1 MTAESSLH
9 QPSSRQPSSHQP
21 SSRRRLA
28 ILGSTGSIGEQTL
41 DVVAQHPDRFEVVA
55 LAAGRRVGRLVEQA
69 RLFRPRVV
77 SVADAADVAAVREA
91 LGAEAGP
98 DGVEVRHGDAG
109 LEAVAT
115 TPCELVVAGL
125 VGAVGLRPV
134 LAAIGAGHAIGL
146 ANKEVMVMAGALVR
160 REAAARDVPIIPI
173 DSEHSAIFQC
183 LAGSRP
189 EAIARLIL
197 TCSGG
202 PFRTWDRDRIEGASV
217 EEALAHPNWS
227 MGDKISI
234 DSATLMNKGL
244 EVIEA
249 RWLFDVPA
257 DRVDVVVHPQSIV
270 HSLVEFRD
278 RSVLAQLGLPDMRVP
293 IAVALA
299 HPERVDL
306 DLPTLDLVEVARLDF
321 EAPDRER
328 FPCLDLAYRAVAGS
342 EAAPAVLN
350 AANEVAVAA
359 FLDRRIGF
367 PEIARLN
374 AAILESHLSEHA
386 GQRVEAL
393 DAVVEA
399 DVWARGAA
407 SEWLA
412 KREARGAT
420 VAAGGGRRG
429 AD

>member
-1 MTAESSLH
+1 MSIPPDTRREGRGDAAPE
-9 QPSSRQPSSHQP
+9 
-21 SSRRRLA
+21 RRRVA

-41 DVVAQHPDRFEVVA
+41 DVVAGHPDRCEVVA
-55 LAAGRRVGRLVEQA
+55 LAAGRRVDRLVEQA
-69 RLFRPRVV
+69 RAFAPALVSVGDPAQVPQVEAALATSEVAGRVRVV
-77 SVADAADVAAVREA
+77 
-91 LGAEAGP
+91 G
-98 DGVEVRHGDAG
+98 GDAG
-109 LEAVAT
+109 LEAVAVA
-115 TPCELVVAGL
+115 PSEVVVAGL
-125 VGAVGLRPV
+125 VGAVGLAPV
-134 LAAIGAGHAIGL
+134 LAAIRAGRTIGL

-160 REAAARDVPIIPI
+160 REAAARGVDIVPI

-183 LAGSRP
+183 LAGSSP
-189 EAIARLIL
+189 DSIDRLIL

-202 PFRTWDRDRIEGASV
+202 PFRTWPRERIERATV

-249 RWLFDVPA
+249 RWLFDVEA

-270 HSLVEFRD
+270 HSLVEYRD

-299 HPERVDL
+299 HPDRVEL
-306 DLPTLDLVEVARLDF
+306 EVPRLDLVAVGRLDF
-321 EAPDRER
+321 EEPDRER

-350 AANEVAVAA
+350 AANEVSVEA
-359 FLDRRIGF
+359 FLARGIAF

-374 AAILESHLSEHA
+374 AAVLEAHLAAHA
-386 GQRVEAL
+386 GQRVDDLESVLAA
-393 DAVVEA
+393 DA
-399 DVWARGAA
+399 WARDAA
-407 SEWLA
+407 REWLVKHA
-412 KREARGAT
+412 GAGGEVAARG
-420 VAAGGGRRG
+420 GWGKG
-429 AD
+429 

>member
-1 MTAESSLH
+1 MK
-9 QPSSRQPSSHQP
+9 
-21 SSRRRLA
+21 RLA

-41 DVVAQHPDRFEVVA
+41 EVVARHPDRFDVVG
-55 LAAGRRVGRLVEQA
+55 LAAGRRVERLIEQA
-69 RLFRPRVV
+69 RRLSPRRV
-77 SVADAADVAAVREA
+77 SVADPAQVPAVREA
-91 LGAEAGP
+91 LGP
-98 DGVEVRHGDAG
+98 GVAVSSAAAG
-109 LEAVAT
+109 LIDVAT
-115 TPCELVVAGL
+115 EPAELVVAGL
-125 VGAVGLRPV
+125 VGAVGLEPV
-134 LAAIGAGHAIGL
+134 LAAIRAGRAIGL

-160 REAAARDVPIIPI
+160 REAALHGVEIIPI

-183 LAGSRP
+183 LAGSRA
-189 EAIARLIL
+189 EDVARLIL

-202 PFRTWDRDRIEGASV
+202 PFRTWDGDRMRVARV

-249 RWLFDVPA
+249 RWLFDVEA
-257 DRVDVVVHPQSIV
+257 ARVDVVVHPQSVI
-270 HSLVEFRD
+270 HSLVEFQD

-299 HPERVDL
+299 HPERVAL
-306 DLPTLDLVEVARLDF
+306 DLPRLDLVELARLDF

-350 AANEVAVAA
+350 AANEVAVEA

-367 PEIARLN
+367 TQIAGLN
-374 AAILESHLSEHA
+374 AAVLEAHLKEHT
-386 GQRVEAL
+386 GQRVEDL
-393 DAVVEA
+393 EAVRTA
-399 DVWARGAA
+399 D
-407 SEWLA
+407 
-412 KREARGAT
+412 REARQ
-420 VAAGGGRRG
+420 AARDWLERQAGDRRRAG
-429 AD
+429 SAA

>member
-1 MTAESSLH
+1 MSD
-9 QPSSRQPSSHQP
+9 PPRK
-21 SSRRRLA
+21 RLA

-41 DVVAQHPDRFEVVA
+41 DVVARHPDRFDVVS
-55 LAAGRRVGRLVEQA
+55 LAAGRRVERLIEQA
-69 RLFRPRVV
+69 RQFSPRVV
-77 SVADAADVAAVREA
+77 SVADEGDVAAIREA
-91 LGAEAGP
+91 VGRRV
-98 DGVEVRHGDAG
+98 DVVCGDAG
-109 LEAVAT
+109 LDRVAT
-115 TPCELVVAGL
+115 EPADLVVAGL
-125 VGAVGLRPV
+125 VGAVGLQPV
-134 LAAIGAGHAIGL
+134 LAAIRRGVAIGL
-146 ANKEVMVMAGALVR
+146 ANKEVMVMAGAMVR

-183 LAGSRP
+183 LVGSRP
-189 EAIARLIL
+189 DEIERLIL

-202 PFRTWDRDRIEGASV
+202 PFRTWTPERIEAATV

-270 HSLVEFRD
+270 HSLVEYCD

-299 HPERVDL
+299 HPERVEL
-306 DLPTLDLVEVARLDF
+306 DVPRLDLVELARLDF

-350 AANEVAVAA
+350 AANEVAVDA
-359 FLDRRIGF
+359 FLARRIAF

-374 AAILESHLSEHA
+374 GAVLESHLAEHA

-393 DAVVEA
+393 DEVVDA
-399 DVWARGAA
+399 DAWARGAA

-412 KREARGAT
+412 KAEAH
-420 VAAGGGRRG
+420 AGGVG
-429 AD
+429 

>member
-1 MTAESSLH
+1 MSAAA
-9 QPSSRQPSSHQP
+9 PK
-21 SSRRRLA
+21 RLA

-41 DVVAQHPDRFEVVA
+41 DVVARHPDRFDVVS
-55 LAAGRRVGRLVEQA
+55 LAAGRRVERLIDQA
-69 RLFRPRVV
+69 RTFRPRVV
-77 SVADAADVAAVREA
+77 SVAEESDVPTLQEA
-91 LGAEAGP
+91 LGAE
-98 DGVEVRHGDAG
+98 VEVVSGNAG
-109 LEAVAT
+109 LDRVAT
-115 TPCELVVAGL
+115 ESSDLVVAGL
-125 VGAVGLRPV
+125 VGAVGLQPV
-134 LAAIGAGHAIGL
+134 LAAIRAGIAIGL
-146 ANKEVMVMAGALVR
+146 ANKEVMVMAGAMVR
-160 REAAARDVPIIPI
+160 REAAAREVPIIPI

-183 LAGSRP
+183 LTGSRP
-189 EAIARLIL
+189 DEIERLIL

-202 PFRTWDRDRIEGASV
+202 PFRTWAPEKIEAATV

-257 DRVDVVVHPQSIV
+257 ARVDVVVHPQSIV
-270 HSLVEFRD
+270 HSLVEYCD

-299 HPERVDL
+299 HPERVEL
-306 DLPTLDLVEVARLDF
+306 DVPRLDLVELARLDF
-321 EAPDRER
+321 EAPDRAR

-342 EAAPAVLN
+342 EAAPAILN
-350 AANEVAVAA
+350 AANEVAVDA
-359 FLDRRIGF
+359 FLSRRIAF

-374 AAILESHLSEHA
+374 GAVLEAHLTEHA

-393 DAVVEA
+393 EAVVAA
-399 DVWARGAA
+399 DAWARGAA

-412 KREARGAT
+412 KSEREAGEAR
-420 VAAGGGRRG
+420 
-429 AD
+429 

>member
-1 MTAESSLH
+1 MSDI
-9 QPSSRQPSSHQP
+9 PRK
-21 SSRRRLA
+21 RLA

-41 DVVAQHPDRFEVVA
+41 DVVARHPDRFDVVSI
-55 LAAGRRVGRLVEQA
+55 AAGRRVERVIEQA
-69 RLFRPRVV
+69 RQFGPRVV
-77 SVADAADVAAVREA
+77 SVADESAVSALREA
-91 LGAEAGP
+91 LGP
-98 DGVEVRHGDAG
+98 DVEVVSGAAG
-109 LEAVAT
+109 LDRVAT
-115 TPCELVVAGL
+115 EPSDLVVAGL
-125 VGAVGLRPV
+125 VGAVGLQPV
-134 LAAIGAGHAIGL
+134 LAAIRAGVAIGL
-146 ANKEVMVMAGALVR
+146 ANKEVMVMAGAMVR
-160 REAAARDVPIIPI
+160 REAAAREVPIIPI

-183 LAGSRP
+183 LVGSRP
-189 EAIARLIL
+189 DEIERLIL

-202 PFRTWDRDRIEGASV
+202 PFRTWSPDRIEAASV

-270 HSLVEFRD
+270 HSLVEYCD

-299 HPERVDL
+299 HPDRVEL
-306 DLPTLDLVEVARLDF
+306 DVPRLDLVELARLDF

-350 AANEVAVAA
+350 AANEVAVEA
-359 FLDRRIGF
+359 FLGRRIAF
-367 PEIARLN
+367 PDIARLN
-374 AAILESHLSEHA
+374 GEVLEAHLADHA

-393 DAVVEA
+393 DEVVAA
-399 DVWARGAA
+399 DAWARGAA

-412 KREARGAT
+412 KSGSAPGA
-420 VAAGGGRRG
+420 G
-429 AD
+429 D